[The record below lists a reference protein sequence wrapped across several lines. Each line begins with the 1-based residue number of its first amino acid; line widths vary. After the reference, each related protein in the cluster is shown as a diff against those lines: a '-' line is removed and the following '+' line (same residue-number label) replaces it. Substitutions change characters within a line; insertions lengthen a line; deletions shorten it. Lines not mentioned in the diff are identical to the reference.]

1 MFTKMYLVFVSFI
14 KMGTVQALLL
24 LFGISECVCPY
35 FKRLFSDLAEIWCKI
50 SADNT
55 LGFCEIKSG

>member
-1 MFTKMYLVFVSFI
+1 MFTKMYLVSVSCI

-24 LFGISECVCPY
+24 HFGISECVCPY
-35 FKRLFSDLAEIWCKI
+35 FKRLFSDLVEICFMI

-55 LGFCEIKSG
+55 LGFCEFKSA